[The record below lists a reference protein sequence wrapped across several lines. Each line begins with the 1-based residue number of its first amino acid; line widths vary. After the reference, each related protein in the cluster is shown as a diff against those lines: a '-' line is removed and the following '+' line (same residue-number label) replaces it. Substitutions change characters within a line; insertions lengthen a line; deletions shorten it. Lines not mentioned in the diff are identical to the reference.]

1 MLWLLLLLLLPASAF
16 AQSPARIKVNAS
28 YVKVPVRVEDDRGQA
43 LLGLTKEN
51 FQVLDEGQPRPI
63 DNFILDRT
71 PLHVVLLL
79 DVSGSVS
86 EEIDEMRESAIS
98 FAEEFGKEDQIAV
111 ITFADKVEVVQNW
124 TNNVRKLK
132 KSLKKIEPGYRT
144 ALYDALSATREKMN
158 WVQGKRVVILLTDGV
173 DNESQADYDK
183 VLGELLS
190 HDISVFIVGRT
201 RLVLPQ
207 VQRLRRVEYMNRIM
221 RNLLKEDKNF
231 VEVYFREKETA
242 IRYMA
247 ESTGGRALF
256 PEKLSELRGAYK
268 QIALELKNQ
277 YLLTFLQSPDSTLRF
292 RNIQVQCNVPFGRLY
307 YRQQYVWNGPPKATA
322 H

>member
-1 MLWLLLLLLLPASAF
+1 MLWLLLFLLPAPLL
-16 AQSPARIKVNAS
+16 AQTPIRIRVEAS

-51 FQVLDEGQPRPI
+51 FQVLDEGQPQPI

-86 EEIDEMRESAIS
+86 EEIEEIKESAIS
-98 FAEEFGKEDQIAV
+98 FAEEFGKEDQIAL
-111 ITFADKVEVVQNW
+111 ITFAEKVDVLQSW
-124 TNNVRKLK
+124 TNNLRKLK
-132 KSLKKIEPGYRT
+132 KSLRKIEPGYRT
-144 ALYDALSATREKMN
+144 AMYDALVQTRQKLDSRT
-158 WVQGKRVVILLTDGV
+158 GKRVVILLTDGV
-173 DNESQADYDK
+173 DNESQSDYDK
-183 VLGELLS
+183 VLGDLQM

-221 RNLLKEDKNF
+221 KNLLKEDKNF
-231 VEVYFREKETA
+231 VEVYFREKEAA
-242 IRYMA
+242 IKYMA

-277 YLLTFLQSPDSTLRF
+277 YLLTFRQPANSTLKV
-292 RNIQVQCNVPFGRLY
+292 RNIQVHCTVPFGRLY
-307 YRQQYVWNGPPKATA
+307 YRQQYVWNSRAA
-322 H
+322 VRN

>member
-1 MLWLLLLLLLPASAF
+1 MLWLLLFLLSASAF
-16 AQSPARIKVNAS
+16 AQSPARIRVNAS
-28 YVKVPVRVEDDRGQA
+28 YVKVPVRVEDNRGQA

-51 FQVLDEGQPRPI
+51 FEVLDEGQPRPI

-86 EEIDEMRESAIS
+86 EEIDEMRKSAIS

-111 ITFADKVEVVQNW
+111 ITFADKVDVLQNW
-124 TNNVRKLK
+124 TNDVRKLK
-132 KSLKKIEPGYRT
+132 KSLRKIEPGYRT
-144 ALYDALSATREKMN
+144 ALYDALLATRQKMN
-158 WVQGKRVVILLTDGV
+158 RVPGKRVVILLTDGV
-173 DNESQADYDK
+173 DNESLADYDK
-183 VLGELLS
+183 ALSELLS
-190 HDISVFIVGRT
+190 NDISVFIVGRT

-207 VQRLRRVEYMNRIM
+207 VSRLRRVEYMNRIM

-256 PEKLSELRGAYK
+256 PEKLSELQGAYK

-277 YLLTFLQSPDSTLRF
+277 YLLTFLQPPYSSLRF
-292 RNIQVQCNVPFGRLY
+292 RNIQVHCKVPFGRLY
-307 YRQQYVWNGPPKATA
+307 YRQQYVWNSARA
-322 H
+322 RN

>member
-1 MLWLLLLLLLPASAF
+1 MLWLLLFLLPAPLL
-16 AQSPARIKVNAS
+16 AQSPIRIRVEAS
-28 YVKVPVRVEDDRGQA
+28 YVKVPVRVEDDRGKA

-51 FQVLDEGQPRPI
+51 FQVLDQGQPQPI

-86 EEIDEMRESAIS
+86 EEIDEIKKSAVS
-98 FAEEFGKEDQIAV
+98 FAEEFGKEDQIALV
-111 ITFADKVEVVQNW
+111 TFAEKVDVLQNW
-124 TNNVRKLK
+124 TNDIRKLK
-132 KSLKKIEPGYRT
+132 KSLRKIEPGYRT
-144 ALYDALSATREKMN
+144 ALYDALLQTR
-158 WVQGKRVVILLTDGV
+158 QRLTTRPGKRVVILLTDGV
-173 DNESQADYDK
+173 DNESESDYDTA
-183 VLGELLS
+183 LGEMLAN
-190 HDISVFIVGRT
+190 DISVFIVGRT
-201 RLVLPQ
+201 RLVLPG

-221 RNLLKEDKNF
+221 KNVLKEDKNF

-277 YLLTFLQSPDSTLRF
+277 YLLTFRQPANSSLRF
-292 RNIQVQCNVPFGRLY
+292 RNIQVLCKVPFGRLY
-307 YRQQYVWNGPPKATA
+307 YRQQYVWNSRAA
-322 H
+322 N